1 MDIIRL
7 KFKGISEVVGTGK
20 MCLLVLTDMN
30 ERRQINVVC
39 DPYVEKMFA
48 LRLRGKVQA
57 SRLLPEVLCDL
68 LVNKMNCRFEI
79 IINGVRDGQYRCVL
93 VSQDTLDTLPIDIS
107 EAVLMSF
114 ISDTPLLISP
124 ELMSRQ
130 SAPYNE
136 GSTGVSMPVNAISGE
151 MLQHAMK
158 KAIEDEDYELASQLR
173 DEQKRRKDELQEDKN
188 K

>member
-1 MDIIRL
+1 
-7 KFKGISEVVGTGK
+7 
-20 MCLLVLTDMN
+20 
-30 ERRQINVVC
+30 
-39 DPYVEKMFA
+39 
-48 LRLRGKVQA
+48 
-57 SRLLPEVLCDL
+57 
-68 LVNKMNCRFEI
+68 
-79 IINGVRDGQYRCVL
+79 
-93 VSQDTLDTLPIDIS
+93 
-107 EAVLMSF
+107 VLMSF